1 MSDLLITKKKLYC
14 NSRPHPNGEFT
25 PQQNACRHQQKTFG
39 NSALALAKRCPENGK
54 ESTES
59 VQRDS
64 QRVKVMIESALLP
77 KHQGQIDGEWVPA
90 KSGETFPVFNPS
102 TGEHLA
108 DVPRMGAAE
117 TDMAISA
124 ACNAM
129 RTQVPLEMRAQWLR
143 RISELM
149 LDHKQ
154 ELGRIITLEHGKPL
168 KEGIVEVEYA
178 AGFFSF
184 FSKQLDKL
192 KHQELPGEIRG
203 AHWEVHFRPTG
214 VVGSITP
221 WNFPQAMMA
230 KKLAPALGAGCAIV
244 AKPASMTPLSAIAFC
259 EIARQAGL
267 PAGMINL
274 VIGSAEPISETMCQH
289 PAVRLISFTGST
301 EVGKLL
307 AASTAP
313 HVKRLALELGGNAPF
328 IVFEDADLESAAD
341 ALMANKFRGSGQTC
355 VCTNRVYAHA
365 QIMESFVN
373 LVAQRVRNLSVGDG
387 MDPETDIGPLIDRA
401 GFDKVAEHV
410 ADALSHGAKRLVGDD
425 PPRPADNWG
434 CFYPPTLLVGAQ
446 PEMKVCREETF
457 GPVLAISQFEQA
469 ETVLAAANDTEYG
482 LAAYVFTK
490 DLARAKQCAA
500 ALSFGHVGL
509 NTGSGPAP
517 EAPFGGM
524 KQSGYGREGGLE
536 GLLEFCEPQTIVVG

>member
-1 MSDLLITKKKLYC
+1 
-14 NSRPHPNGEFT
+14 
-25 PQQNACRHQQKTFG
+25 
-39 NSALALAKRCPENGK
+39 
-54 ESTES
+54 
-59 VQRDS
+59 
-64 QRVKVMIESALLP
+64 MIESAFLP
-77 KHQGQIDGEWVPA
+77 AQLGYINGEWAPA
-90 KSGETFPVFNPS
+90 SSGETFPVFNPS

-117 TDMAISA
+117 TVKAIDAASA
-124 ACNAM
+124 AM
-129 RTQVPLEMRAQWLR
+129 RTQAPLETRAEWLR
-143 RISELM
+143 KISELL

-184 FSKQLDKL
+184 FSKRLAEL
-192 KHQELPGEIRG
+192 KHHKLPEKIRG
-203 AHWEVHFRPTG
+203 ASWEVHLRPAG

-230 KKLAPALGAGCAIV
+230 KKLAPAIGTGCAVV

-274 VIGSAEPISETMCQH
+274 VIGSAGPISQTLCQH

-307 AASTAP
+307 AVSTAP
-313 HVKRLALELGGNAPF
+313 HIKRLALELGGNAPF
-328 IVFEDADLESAAD
+328 VVFDDADLEAAAD
-341 ALMANKFRGSGQTC
+341 ALIANKFRGSGQTC

-365 QIMESFVN
+365 RILDPFVN
-373 LVAQRVRNLSVGDG
+373 LVAKRVRDLSVGDPF
-387 MDPETDIGPLIDRA
+387 DPQTEIGPLIDRA

-410 ADALSHGAKRLVGDD
+410 ADALSHGATRLVGND
-425 PPRPADNWG
+425 PPRPAENWG
-434 CFYPPTLLVGAQ
+434 CFYPPTLLVGVNS
-446 PEMKVCREETF
+446 EMMVCREETF
-457 GPVLAISQFEQA
+457 GPVLAVSQFENTEA
-469 ETVLAAANDTEYG
+469 VLAAANDTEYG

-490 DLARAKQCAA
+490 DSARAQQCAA
-500 ALSFGHVGL
+500 ALTFGHVGL
-509 NTGSGPAP
+509 NSGSGPAP

-536 GLLEFCEPQTIVVG
+536 GLLEFCEPQTVVVG